1 MAVGLTGS
9 REHILMYIK
18 LTCVNQLRLRF
29 ISAITHIRPLKAGQQ
44 VPDCAAGLFVENLI
58 SACSLALFR
67 SLSLSHFHNSLLLEP
82 DDGAAA
88 IRALLRSRRY

>member
-1 MAVGLTGS
+1 
-9 REHILMYIK
+9 MYIK
-18 LTCVNQLRLRF
+18 LTCVNQLRPRF
-29 ISAITHIRPLKAGQQ
+29 ISAITRMRPLKAGQW

-58 SACSLALFR
+58 SAPFAHSLAR
-67 SLSLSHFHNSLLLEP
+67 SLSHFHNSLLWEP